1 MVLTLLNGR
10 PDMKIKIRP
19 DKASMMDR
27 WLAELRDYGHADPDR
42 SPGNGYFPRGGGHT
56 CPVSEIP

>member
-1 MVLTLLNGR
+1 
-10 PDMKIKIRP
+10 MKIKIRP
-19 DKASMMDR
+19 DKASMPEESQWFQMDR
-27 WLAELRDYGHADPDR
+27 WLAALRDYGHADPNR